1 MQEQSMAL
9 TPAERQKRYRENR
22 KLAGENGHRQ
32 INTWISTE
40 AYEAL
45 RRMARR
51 DGVTQR
57 ELLER
62 MLIDAQNHL
71 TSQMS
76 DDEFNEYLS
85 LSND

>member
-1 MQEQSMAL
+1 MSL
-9 TPAERQKRYRENR
+9 TAAQRQKRYRENR
-22 KLAGENGHRQ
+22 KLADNGFRQ

-57 ELLER
+57 ELIER
-62 MLIDAQNHL
+62 LLIDAQDMVMRRL
-71 TSQMS
+71 T
-76 DDEFNEYLS
+76 DDELSTYLS

>member
-1 MQEQSMAL
+1 VAAAMSV
-9 TPAERQKRYRENR
+9 
-22 KLAGENGHRQ
+22 
-32 INTWISTE
+32 STE
-40 AYEAL
+40 AAMAL
-45 RRMARR
+45 KRLARR
-51 DGVTQR
+51 DGVMQR

-85 LSND
+85 LSNRAR

>member
-1 MQEQSMAL
+1 MAL
-9 TPAERQKRYRENR
+9 TGAERQRKYRENR
-22 KLAGENGHRQ
+22 KLADNGYRQ

-57 ELLER
+57 EMLER
-62 MLIDAQNHL
+62 LLIKEQNRIMRE
-71 TSQMS
+71 MS
-76 DDEFNEYLS
+76 DTALDEYLKA
-85 LSND
+85 

>member
-1 MQEQSMAL
+1 MPL
-9 TPAERQKRYRENR
+9 TPAERQRKYRENR
-22 KLAGENGHRQ
+22 KLADNGYRQ

-51 DGVTQR
+51 DGVTKR

-76 DDEFNEYLS
+76 DDEFAEYLL

>member
-1 MQEQSMAL
+1 MAL
-9 TPAERQKRYRENR
+9 TGAERQKRYRENR
-22 KLAGENGHRQ
+22 KLAGENGYRQ

-45 RRMARR
+45 RRLARR

-62 MLIDAQNHL
+62 LLIEAQSKL
-71 TSQMS
+71 IARLS
-76 DDEFNEYLS
+76 DEELAEYLS

>member
-1 MQEQSMAL
+1 MPLSG
-9 TPAERQKRYRENR
+9 AERQRKYRENR
-22 KLAGENGHRQ
+22 KLADNGYRQ
-32 INTWISTE
+32 INTWISTQ

-57 ELLER
+57 EMLER
-62 MLIDAQNHL
+62 LLIDAQEKIVRE
-71 TSQMS
+71 MS
-76 DDEFNEYLS
+76 DTELDEYLS

>member
-1 MQEQSMAL
+1 MAL
-9 TPAERQKRYRENR
+9 TGAERQRKYRENR
-22 KLAGENGHRQ
+22 KQAGENGYRQ

-57 ELLER
+57 ELIER
-62 MLIDAQNHL
+62 LLIKEQNRIMRRL
-71 TSQMS
+71 S
-76 DDEFNEYLS
+76 DTELNEYLLIRS
-85 LSND
+85 EYV

>member
-1 MQEQSMAL
+1 MAL
-9 TPAERQKRYRENR
+9 TGAERQRKYRESR
-22 KLAGENGHRQ
+22 KTAGKNGYRQ

-57 ELLER
+57 EMLER
-62 MLIDAQNHL
+62 LLVAAQERIMRRLSDAQL
-71 TSQMS
+71 
-76 DDEFNEYLS
+76 DEYLKA
-85 LSND
+85 

>member
-1 MQEQSMAL
+1 MAL

-22 KLAGENGHRQ
+22 RLVGNGYRQ

-57 ELLER
+57 EMLEQV
-62 MLIDAQNHL
+62 LIAAQDRIMRVL
-71 TSQMS
+71 S
-76 DDEFNEYLS
+76 DDELSEYLL

>member
-1 MQEQSMAL
+1 MAL
-9 TPAERQKRYRENR
+9 TGAERQRKYRESR
-22 KLAGENGHRQ
+22 KLAGENGFRQ

-57 ELLER
+57 EMLER
-62 MLIDAQNHL
+62 LLIKEQNRIMRRL
-71 TSQMS
+71 S
-76 DDEFNEYLS
+76 DTELDEYLKA
-85 LSND
+85 

>member
-1 MQEQSMAL
+1 MAL
-9 TPAERQKRYRENR
+9 TAAERQKRYRENR
-22 KLAGENGHRQ
+22 KMADNGYRQ

-57 ELLER
+57 ELIER
-62 MLIDAQNHL
+62 LLIDEQDTVIRGLSDAQL
-71 TSQMS
+71 
-76 DDEFNEYLS
+76 DEYLKA
-85 LSND
+85 